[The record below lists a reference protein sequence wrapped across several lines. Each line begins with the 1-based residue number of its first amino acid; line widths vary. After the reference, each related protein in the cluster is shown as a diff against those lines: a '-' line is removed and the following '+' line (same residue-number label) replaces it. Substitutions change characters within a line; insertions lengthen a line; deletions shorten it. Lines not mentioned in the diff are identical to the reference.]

1 MVNIWESIGAAA
13 EARQFT
19 AVWGLEGTVLLDETG
34 QYAARLGV
42 RGVPF
47 NLAVDSTGLVRAAGL
62 TTPRELQQA
71 ADSLLAGR

>member
-1 MVNIWESIGAAA
+1 MINIWESIDAAA
-13 EARQFT
+13 EARRFA

-71 ADSLLAGR
+71 ADSLLAEG

>member
-1 MVNIWESIGAAA
+1 MVNVWESVGAAA
-13 EARQFT
+13 EARQFA

-34 QYAARLGV
+34 QYTARLGI

-62 TTPRELQQA
+62 TTPRELEQA
-71 ADSLLAGR
+71 VDLLLTER